1 LNESIEFKG
10 NKGKIFLYLLGSLAF
25 VLIGLFMVAEGIFV
39 GYLALLFFGFCTIF
53 ILKMLFAKTRL
64 IIASDGITDN
74 AGSIPNLG
82 FIPKENII
90 RVSVGS
96 EFLLLE
102 LKNRE
107 ELINHSKSIAL
118 SQKLNH
124 AFTNGGFTITIQQ
137 LKDRDKIGD
146 ALKKYGYPIGDVEDE
161 DIKEIE
167 EA

>member
-1 LNESIEFKG
+1 
-10 NKGKIFLYLLGSLAF
+10 
-25 VLIGLFMVAEGIFV
+25 MVADGIFV

-64 IIASDGITDN
+64 VIASDGITDN

-90 RVSVGS
+90 RVSVSS

-107 ELINHSKSIAL
+107 ELINQSKSIAV
-118 SQKLNH
+118 SQKLNQ
-124 AFTNGGFTITIQQ
+124 AFTNGAFTITIQQ
-137 LKDRDKIGD
+137 LKNRDKIED
-146 ALKKYGYPIGDVEDE
+146 TLREFGYPVGDVEDD